1 MDGSKGLDVVEGE
14 HFDVI
19 GAGGF
24 APPVLA
30 SKAATGAPQCAVVS
44 VDHQDADGE
53 RWIQRALRAEGKLDE
68 LARMLDEYRDKN
80 RPMPTYSDLI
90 RVLGS

>member
-1 MDGSKGLDVVEGE
+1 MDGLDG
-14 HFDVI
+14 
-19 GAGGF
+19 
-24 APPVLA
+24 
-30 SKAATGAPQCAVVS
+30 SAAT
-44 VDHQDADGE
+44 DAAL
-53 RWIQRALRAEGKLDE
+53 RWQQRALRAEGKLDD